1 MPDRAAYPALRRFTD
16 SDYLPDMSE
25 PTVVDYAQVGVAYG
39 LLRGP
44 EYRRLSLFVC
54 FCVIFV
60 CFVATCSS

>member
-1 MPDRAAYPALRRFTD
+1 
-16 SDYLPDMSE
+16 MSE

-39 LLRGP
+39 LLRDP